1 MQNPT
6 DLNQTISVISISPLQ
21 LIYLLL
27 NFSLKI
33 RLTLV
38 QK

>member
-6 DLNQTISVISISPLQ
+6 DLNQAISVISISPLQ
-21 LIYLLL
+21 LIHLLL